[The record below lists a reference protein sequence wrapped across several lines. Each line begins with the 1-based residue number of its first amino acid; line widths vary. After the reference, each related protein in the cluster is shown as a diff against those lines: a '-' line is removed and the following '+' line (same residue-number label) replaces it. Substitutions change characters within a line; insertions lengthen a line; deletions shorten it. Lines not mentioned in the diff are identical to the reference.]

1 MRDDPDG
8 VTRVY
13 CPLRRRFVALTPEE
27 WVRQQFVAHLT
38 ADLGYPSP
46 LLANE
51 VAITLNATSR
61 RCDTVLYSPQGLR
74 PQMIVEYKAPHI
86 RITQKVFDQI
96 VRYNSVLRVP
106 YLIVSNGL
114 THYCCHIDY
123 TTPRVTF
130 LPTIPPYSE
139 L

>member
-38 ADLGYPSP
+38 ADLGYPAP

-51 VAITLNATSR
+51 VAITLNSTSR

-123 TTPRVTF
+123 TTHRVTF

>member
-1 MRDDPDG
+1 M
-8 VTRVY
+8 
-13 CPLRRRFVALTPEE
+13 
-27 WVRQQFVAHLT
+27 
-38 ADLGYPSP
+38 
-46 LLANE
+46 
-51 VAITLNATSR
+51 AITLNATSR

-114 THYCCHIDY
+114 THYCCRIDY

>member
-38 ADLGYPSP
+38 ADLGYPAP

-51 VAITLNATSR
+51 VAITLNSTSR

>member
-38 ADLGYPSP
+38 ADLGYPAP

-123 TTPRVTF
+123 TIPRVTF

>member
-38 ADLGYPSP
+38 ADLGYPAP

>member
-27 WVRQQFVAHLT
+27 WVRQHFVAHLT
-38 ADLGYPSP
+38 ADLGYPAP

-51 VAITLNATSR
+51 VAITLNSTSR

>member
-13 CPLRRRFVALTPEE
+13 CPLRRHFVALTPEE

-38 ADLGYPSP
+38 ADLGYPAP